1 MWGWRGGLRGA
12 SVLSWDLI
20 LAFNW
25 AWRWKRWFP
34 CQSRGARE
42 AHIPQW
48 ACSQSPMALALH
60 MYDRTVPMYSDLRFP
75 YLIHSCKVTVKFKPS
90 VRYLG
95 TLAALRTSVQMQAPS
110 LPLQSRGL
118 RSQEQ
123 WNRLEAVMEP
133 GGEVGWEAPC
143 VIPVCP
149 QSSAVIHE
157 LNSLSLP
164 FTLQN

>member
-1 MWGWRGGLRGA
+1 MALEETV
-12 SVLSWDLI
+12 SV
-20 LAFNW
+20 
-25 AWRWKRWFP
+25 
-34 CQSRGARE
+34 QSRGARE
-42 AHIPQW
+42 AHIREW
-48 ACSQSPMALALH
+48 ACSQSPMALALR

-90 VRYLG
+90 VRYHG
-95 TLAALRTSVQMQAPS
+95 ALAALRTPVQELLHYLFSHLAW
-110 LPLQSRGL
+110 

-123 WNRLEAVMEP
+123 WSRLKAVMEP
-133 GGEVGWEAPC
+133 SGEVGWEAPC
-143 VIPVCP
+143 AIPVRP